1 MCYVNSS
8 RLSLFHFRFF
18 WRKKNA
24 TISGLAVRES
34 SSLFSLMKRSEKK
47 PKLMSP
53 LVFFFK
59 KQIYFFLQ
67 SLAVMKL
74 AANHKFYNASL
85 NTCLNQ
91 KISSVEFLRTFTEIF
106 FFFFYLLKFFLF
118 LTEWGNDKIT
128 QIQYDYVVNCT
139 KQHLLNIN
147 KT

>member
-1 MCYVNSS
+1 MKKKFYLLRSEMYVLREQQPTFLIPFS
-8 RLSLFHFRFF
+8 FF
-18 WRKKNA
+18 LEKKNA

-106 FFFFYLLKFFLF
+106 FFFLF
-118 LTEWGNDKIT
+118 T
-128 QIQYDYVVNCT
+128 QIFFISNRMG
-139 KQHLLNIN
+139 
-147 KT
+147 